1 MAELNYHHLRYFWA
15 IAQEQGLTR
24 AARRLHVSQSAL
36 SIQLKQLERSLGQA
50 LFERRGRRLE
60 LTEAGR
66 IALEHA
72 DSIFRTGDELLS
84 TLAGR
89 PASQQPVLRIGSSA
103 TLSRNFQ
110 WAFLQPLFARPQA
123 RVRLVSGA
131 LRDLLLQLGAH
142 ALDLVLANE
151 SVPRDT
157 SAGWHSMLLAQQSVS
172 LVSRPLEPEMPKPQ
186 HLRVAGGKKGN
197 TPQTRSKP
205 ASANVRSARR
215 RTSHSSASATAAH
228 SLRFPQDIHGQPLL
242 LPGEQSSL
250 RTAFDLILSQ
260 AGVHPVILAEVDDM
274 AMLRLLAR
282 QTGALALVPPV
293 VVRDELAAGTLIER
307 CSIPQITE
315 RFYAITIQRRFPH
328 PLLAELLERHLGGP
342 VP

>member
-1 MAELNYHHLRYFWA
+1 
-15 IAQEQGLTR
+15 
-24 AARRLHVSQSAL
+24 
-36 SIQLKQLERSLGQA
+36 LERSLGQV

-66 IALEHA
+66 IAFEHA
-72 DSIFRTGDELLS
+72 ESIFRTGNELLS

-89 PASQQPVLRIGSSA
+89 PAHQLPVLRIGSSA

-110 WAFLQPLFARPQA
+110 WAFLQPLFARQQVQ
-123 RVRLVSGA
+123 VRLVSGA

-151 SVPRDT
+151 SVPRDK
-157 SAGWHSMLLAQQSVS
+157 SAGWHSVLLAQQSVS
-172 LVSRPLEPEMPKPQ
+172 LVSRPLGADEPKAQP
-186 HLRVAGGKKGN
+186 LRGSAGAKSKASSKS
-197 TPQTRSKP
+197 RSRP
-205 ASANVRSARR
+205 ASGDSRSARR
-215 RTSHSSASATAAH
+215 GNAPAAGA
-228 SLRFPQDIHGQPLL
+228 LRFPQEVHGQALL

-250 RTAFDLILSQ
+250 RTAFDLLLSQ
-260 AGVHPVILAEVDDM
+260 AGVQPVVLAEVDDM

-293 VVRDELAAGTLIER
+293 VVRDELAAGTLVER

-315 RFYAITIQRRFPH
+315 RFYAITVQRRFPH
-328 PLLAELLERHLGGP
+328 PLLAELLERPLAGP
-342 VP
+342 VA